1 MKIGLLFL
9 ALALGTTNSFTIKA
23 DDEDDLSGQTLQWL
37 KEGKVLPLESLLE
50 RYDKRINGR
59 LLDVEVE
66 REGEIIIYELKIIRD
81 ESVIYEIKINAKTGE
96 WLTEEIED

>member
-9 ALALGTTNSFTIKA
+9 ALVLGTTNNFSVQA
-23 DDEDDLSGQTLQWL
+23 DDEDDLSGQILQWL
-37 KEGKVLPLESLLE
+37 REGKVLPLESLIE

-66 REGEIIIYELKIIRD
+66 REGEVIIYELKIIRD
-81 ESVIYEIKINAKTGE
+81 DSVIYEIKINAKTGE